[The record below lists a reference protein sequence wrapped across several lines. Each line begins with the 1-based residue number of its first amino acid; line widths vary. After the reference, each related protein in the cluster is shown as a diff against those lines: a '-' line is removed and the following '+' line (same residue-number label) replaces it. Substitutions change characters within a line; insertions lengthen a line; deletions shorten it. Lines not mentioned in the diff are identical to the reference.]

1 MATHTAPILDRIVEA
16 RRARVA
22 DFKAS
27 RQASSVEEG
36 AHAAPAPR
44 DFGRAIVGTRVT
56 VIAECK
62 QRSPSGGVLRE
73 RYEPVDLARRYAAG
87 GAAAISVLT
96 EPQFFGGSLADLAA
110 VRAAVQ
116 LPVLCKD
123 FIVDPVQLWQAR
135 AAGADAVLLIVA
147 VLDDDALPS
156 LHAVAVELGMTALVE
171 VHSEPEVERALAVR
185 PAVIGINNRDLTR
198 MKTDPATSSRLRPLI
213 PRDRAVIS
221 ESGIQ
226 TREDVAAVGRIG
238 INGVLVGEA
247 LLRAGDLDAKIRELT
262 GQ

>member
-1 MATHTAPILDRIVEA
+1 MQAALA
-16 RRARVA
+16 LRRGVA
-22 DFKAS
+22 GAVRPGRPRAALRS
-27 RQASSVEEG
+27 R
-36 AHAAPAPR
+36 
-44 DFGRAIVGTRVT
+44 
-56 VIAECK
+56 
-62 QRSPSGGVLRE
+62 
-73 RYEPVDLARRYAAG
+73 

-147 VLDDDALPS
+147 VLDEDALPS
-156 LHAVAVELGMTALVE
+156 LHTVAVELGMTVLVE
-171 VHSEPEVERALAVR
+171 VHSESEVERALAVR
-185 PAVIGINNRDLTR
+185 PAVIGINNRDLIR
-198 MKTDPATSSRLRPLI
+198 MKTDRATTSRLRPLI
-213 PRDRAVIS
+213 PRDRPVIS
-221 ESGIQ
+221 ESGIE
-226 TREDVAAVGRIG
+226 TREDVAALGRIG

-262 GQ
+262 GP